1 MQFETPAIVCAV
13 RHHGEHGAIVRMMTP
28 DHGLMAG
35 YVRGGRSRAMRPV
48 LIPSNM
54 VMCDFRARTEEQ
66 LASLSVELSHSRGP
80 LMGEA
85 LAAAALDWITAYTS
99 AVLPEAHPY
108 PNLYDALSAVL
119 GAIEAAPAARNWVSS
134 LVRYELLVLSEMGF
148 GLDLSSCV
156 VTGSVDHLIYVSP
169 KSAAAVSE
177 AAGAGHK
184 DKLLRLPR
192 FVREGGAADWP
203 DLQDGLALAGHFL
216 ARDLFGDRKADVMA
230 ARVRLVDRLKRVVA

>member
-1 MQFETPAIVCAV
+1 
-13 RHHGEHGAIVRMMTP
+13 
-28 DHGLMAG
+28 
-35 YVRGGRSRAMRPV
+35 
-48 LIPSNM
+48 
-54 VMCDFRARTEEQ
+54 
-66 LASLSVELSHSRGP
+66 LSVELSHSRGP

-85 LAAAALDWITAYTS
+85 LAAAALDWITAFTS

-108 PNLYDALSAVL
+108 PNLFDALSGVL
-119 GAIEAAPAARNWVSS
+119 GAVEAAPAARNWVSS

-156 VTGSVDHLIYVSP
+156 VTGSVDNLIYVSP

-177 AAGAGHK
+177 AAGAAHK
-184 DKLLRLPR
+184 DKSLRLPR
-192 FVREGGAADWP
+192 FVREGGGADWP
-203 DLQDGLALAGHFL
+203 DLQDGLMLTGHFL